1 MREKRENLFHWQYC
15 ATQKAAMRDLT
26 TTTGCKTHFIWV
38 GMKNYKSFRGLYLL
52 GIFRR
57 LSKCHCK
64 TTKRRGHSM
73 NSTARRSLKRH
84 GFIMEQEFG
93 GKHRWFYKPGGGG
106 IFSRYFQLPPTALTT
121 TFALCKWFS
130 LTVYHRSSRLRRDVA
145 VASQNTR
152 WRTAATGKCC
162 LYAFSGHIP

>member
-1 MREKRENLFHWQYC
+1 
-15 ATQKAAMRDLT
+15 
-26 TTTGCKTHFIWV
+26 
-38 GMKNYKSFRGLYLL
+38 MKNYKSFRGLYLL

-121 TFALCKWFS
+121 TFALIRAVQMISIDCLS
-130 LTVYHRSSRLRRDVA
+130 QIIRPVA

-152 WRTAATGKCC
+152 WRTAATGNVVYM
-162 LYAFSGHIP
+162 LSVATFRTPLFRGNTAL

>member
-1 MREKRENLFHWQYC
+1 MRLYNERKKRKLIPLTVLRNANTGC
-15 ATQKAAMRDLT
+15 DLT

-93 GKHRWFYKPGGGG
+93 GKHRWFYKPEGGG

-121 TFALCKWFS
+121 TFALIRAVQMISIDCLSQIITTEKACCS
-130 LTVYHRSSRLRRDVA
+130 CITEHTMAHSSNR
-145 VASQNTR
+145 
-152 WRTAATGKCC
+152 
-162 LYAFSGHIP
+162 